1 MRRRST
7 ALTCDELAVI
17 RQALDRIDMQTAVL
31 TRDARSPRSAQQIAE
46 CLDGVRS
53 VLDRADARLN
63 VH

>member
-7 ALTCDELAVI
+7 PLTCDELAVI

-31 TRDARSPRSAQQIAE
+31 TQQARSPRSAQRIAE
-46 CLDGVRS
+46 CLDGVRYL
-53 VLDRADARLN
+53 LDRAEQRLD